1 MLKPDTHFKNIC
13 HYFPTKHHRLAR
25 QLFRRAIREYYVMRR
40 RYVVDPISGKRFESI
55 LVGEFIQQ
63 QKNQQRKVKKI
74 FNGNNG
80 AGRPTKYEI
89 KFLISRLFIMWG
101 RFAKTDATFSWKT
114 KSAIPT
120 DFEEFLMDLLPK
132 LGATDVR
139 RYVEAHWKA
148 RK

>member
-1 MLKPDTHFKNIC
+1 MLKPDAYFKSIC
-13 HYFPTKHHRLAR
+13 DYFPTKHHRLAR

-40 RYVVDPISGKRFESI
+40 RYVVDPTSGKRLESI

-80 AGRPTKYEI
+80 VGQPTKYEI

-101 RFAKTDATFSWKT
+101 RFAKTDATFSWKN
-114 KSAIPT
+114 KSATPT
-120 DFEEFLMDLLPK
+120 DFEEFLMDLLPR